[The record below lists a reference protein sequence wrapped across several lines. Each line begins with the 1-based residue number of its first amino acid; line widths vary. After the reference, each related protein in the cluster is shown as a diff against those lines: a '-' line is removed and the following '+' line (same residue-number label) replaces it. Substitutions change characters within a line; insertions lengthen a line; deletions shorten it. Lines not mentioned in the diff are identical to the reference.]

1 MFTWICPQCG
11 REVPPAYNEC
21 PDCAARERAKQEEP
35 AGAGTASPPPPAAA
49 PSGAPPEQRPPAPAP
64 VVSAAPPRAAKKAP
78 GRRVALPTWLMSLLF
93 ALAFIGV
100 GLGAFWAVNYF
111 RERGAPERPALALQD
126 PAAQKGK
133 PHPLQRYIEV
143 TGVRFL
149 QDAKRRTEVRFV
161 LVNHSP
167 DIISDL
173 GGTVT
178 IWGRTQKSDEEAVGS
193 FAFKL
198 PSIGA
203 WEAKEMTAQVNTT
216 LRAYE
221 LPDWQNVTAEVQLTA
236 P

>member
-1 MFTWICPQCG
+1 M
-11 REVPPAYNEC
+11 
-21 PDCAARERAKQEEP
+21 
-35 AGAGTASPPPPAAA
+35 
-49 PSGAPPEQRPPAPAP
+49 
-64 VVSAAPPRAAKKAP
+64 
-78 GRRVALPTWLMSLLF
+78 PTWLMSILF
-93 ALAFIGV
+93 ALAFIGLGV
-100 GLGAFWAVNYF
+100 GVYWGVDYYRQRNA
-111 RERGAPERPALALQD
+111 APEAAGLTLQD
-126 PAAQKGK
+126 PSTQKGK

-167 DIISDL
+167 DIINDL

-198 PSIGA
+198 PNIGA
-203 WEAKEMTAQVNTT
+203 WEAKEMTAVVNTT